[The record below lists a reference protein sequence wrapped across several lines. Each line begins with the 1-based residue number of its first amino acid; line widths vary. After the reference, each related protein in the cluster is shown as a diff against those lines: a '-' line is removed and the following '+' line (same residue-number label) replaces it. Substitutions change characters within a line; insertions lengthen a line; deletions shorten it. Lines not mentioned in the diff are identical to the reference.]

1 MAKKNYFHQICYSDY
16 SECFVASVQYNSC
29 KSIPADVIFSDSKST
44 IFGRLLDRPF
54 QSYTDRVEIIYK
66 ADKTPLVVYAVY
78 KGMGIL
84 GERYD
89 NIISVLFLDKEGHA
103 LESAKAINDYLMTE
117 IGIGL
122 DNKHLVAKLAKN
134 ETFFLD
140 KDNISPEIGNKI
152 ISGLALYVDLMVD
165 REKTKKM
172 VRYFLH
178 NDYMIQFSMG
188 DDWITTLDYQECSDL
203 IDKGYEPTVA
213 KECEAKLFPFFTKDK
228 KIEKFILAAEK
239 LLKYCGMNG
248 KADTV
253 KLLEAIDE
261 FTNLV
266 KNIDAKHFRNTFILY
281 SELTKPDSA
290 SEIKCNK
297 KEACTECSSALG
309 KAAKLYLQTEYEPYF
324 LFDEKIWFPIYFG
337 VEIESEQEML
347 RLFSIS
353 QQDVKIPHQNADKD
367 SYIDEDEIPF

>member
-1 MAKKNYFHQICYSDY
+1 MAKKNYFYQISYSDY
-16 SECFVASVQYNSC
+16 SDCFIASLKYNGC
-29 KSIPADVIFSDSKST
+29 KNIPADVIFSDSKST

-78 KGMGIL
+78 KGMGIC

-89 NIISVLFLDKEGHA
+89 NIISVLFLDKQGHT
-103 LESAKAINDYLMTE
+103 LKSARAVNDYLMTE

-122 DNKHLVAKLAKN
+122 DNKHLVSKLSEN
-134 ETFFLD
+134 ETFFQNED
-140 KDNISPEIGNKI
+140 RVSPEIGNKI
-152 ISGLALYVDLMVD
+152 ISGLARYVDLMVD

-172 VRYFLH
+172 VRYFLY
-178 NDYMIQFSMG
+178 NGYAIQFSIG
-188 DDWITTLDYQECSDL
+188 DNRITTSDYCECFDL
-203 IDKGYEPTVA
+203 IDKGYEPSVE
-213 KECEAKLFPFFTKDK
+213 KEGEAKLFPFFTKDK
-228 KIEKFILAAEK
+228 KIEKFVLAAEK

-248 KADTV
+248 RADTV

-261 FTNLV
+261 FANLV

-290 SEIKCNK
+290 SEIKCSK
-297 KEACTECSSALG
+297 KEACAECSAVLG
-309 KAAKLYLQTEYEPYF
+309 KAAKLYLQTEHELYF
-324 LFDEKIWFPIYFG
+324 LCDEKIWFPVYFN

-353 QQDVKIPHQNADKD
+353 QQDVKIPHLNADED
-367 SYIDEDEIPF
+367 SYSDEEIPF

>member
-1 MAKKNYFHQICYSDY
+1 MAKKNYFYQISYSDY
-16 SECFVASVQYNSC
+16 SGCFIASLEYNGC
-29 KSIPADVIFSDSKST
+29 KNIPADVIFSDSKST

-78 KGMGIL
+78 KSVGIL

-89 NIISVLFLDKEGHA
+89 NVISVLFLDKQGHI
-103 LESAKAINDYLMTE
+103 LESARAINDYLMTE

-122 DNKHLVAKLAKN
+122 DNKHLVSKLGEN
-134 ETFFLD
+134 ETFYQNED
-140 KDNISPEIGNKI
+140 GISPEIGNKI
-152 ISGLALYVDLMVD
+152 ISGLARYVDLMVD

-172 VRYFLH
+172 VRYFLY
-178 NDYMIQFSMG
+178 NGYLIQFSIG
-188 DDWITTLDYQECSDL
+188 DDRITTSDYYECFDL
-203 IDKGYEPTVA
+203 IDKGHEPSA
-213 KECEAKLFPFFTKDK
+213 EKGGEAKLFPFFTKDK
-228 KIEKFILAAEK
+228 KIEKFVLAAEK

-248 KADTV
+248 RADTV

-261 FTNLV
+261 FANLV

-290 SEIKCNK
+290 SEIKCSK
-297 KEACTECSSALG
+297 KEACVECSTALE
-309 KAAKLYLQTEYEPYF
+309 KAAKLYLQTEHELYF
-324 LFDEKIWFPIYFG
+324 LHDEKIWLPVYFN

-353 QQDVKIPHQNADKD
+353 QQDVKIPHLNADED
-367 SYIDEDEIPF
+367 SYSDEEIPF